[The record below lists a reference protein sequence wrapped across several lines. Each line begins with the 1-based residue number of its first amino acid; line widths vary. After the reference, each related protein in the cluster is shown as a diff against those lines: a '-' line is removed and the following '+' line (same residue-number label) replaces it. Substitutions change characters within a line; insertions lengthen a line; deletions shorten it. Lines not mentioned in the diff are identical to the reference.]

1 MPNGEAP
8 HRINGATEI
17 GKSMPPARPQAATAP
32 PWRVVASTLAS
43 AVDPTETTAPVRHC
57 FSSGFAG
64 PGELFALD
72 DLARAEAY
80 EAIGVLRSARLT
92 P

>member
-1 MPNGEAP
+1 MANGEAP

-43 AVDPTETTAPVRHC
+43 VVETTVSTAPAQHC

-64 PGELFALD
+64 SGELFALD

-80 EAIGVLRSARLT
+80 EAIGVLQSARLT

>member
-17 GKSMPPARPQAATAP
+17 GKSMPPVRPQAATAP
-32 PWRVVASTLAS
+32 PWLVVASALAS
-43 AVDPTETTAPVRHC
+43 VVETTESAAPVRHC

-64 PGELFALD
+64 SGELFALD
-72 DLARAEAY
+72 DLTRAEPY
-80 EAIGVLRSARLT
+80 EAIGVLRAARPT

>member
-32 PWRVVASTLAS
+32 PWLVVASTLAS
-43 AVDPTETTAPVRHC
+43 VVETTESAAPVRHC

-64 PGELFALD
+64 PASFD

>member
-8 HRINGATEI
+8 HRINGASEV
-17 GKSMPPARPQAATAP
+17 GKSMPPANPQAATAP
-32 PWRVVASTLAS
+32 PHRVMVSKLAS
-43 AVDPTETTAPVRHC
+43 VVESPESTAPVRHC

-64 PGELFALD
+64 SGELFALD

-80 EAIGVLRSARLT
+80 EAVGVLRSARLT